1 MSSASNLPAE
11 VPPAQCHPAPEA
23 NALATRLGLAL
34 AALGVVYGDL
44 GTNVLFAMRECFKP
58 EPDGLAPTPENVL
71 SVLSLIFWALTLVVV
86 VKYLSVVLRA
96 DNHGEGGIL
105 ALLALL
111 LGHETKDASDG
122 PSRIWSRRTALTLL
136 GLFGT
141 SLLLADGMI
150 TPSISVLSAIEGLGV
165 AAPALRGSV
174 VPLTVFILI
183 GLFVVQRYGT
193 ARLAR
198 YFGPAMV
205 VWFATIALM
214 GLPYVVSH
222 PEVLAALDPRH
233 CVHVFVR
240 QPKAA
245 FLLLGAIV
253 LAITGAEALYADMG
267 HFGRRPIR
275 LAWYLVAFP
284 ALILNYFGQGAF
296 VLSVEGNI
304 IGTNEQ
310 NLPEVI
316 HLFYAMLPSWLL
328 YPVMI
333 IAALATVIASQALI
347 SGAFSL
353 AEQAVQLGYS
363 PRLTVVHTSGEMMG
377 QIYVPFVNWTLMI
390 MCIWLVVQFKES
402 THLAAAYGIAVI
414 GTMVITSVLVFEVM
428 RVCWGWQLLTAGGLL
443 ALFLAVDLPFLFSN
457 LSKVVTGGWVPLL
470 VGGILFT
477 MMTTWRRG
485 RDILADPCQTGS
497 FHFPIKQFIRE
508 VLETK
513 CHRDEETAVVMTAAD
528 DMVPMVLLQTVHRMH
543 VMPGRL
549 VLFTVRARQ
558 VPKIAD
564 DDAVQIREYES
575 GCYGVTA
582 AHGFMEPPDVRRF
595 LAICTRKGLALDP
608 DKVYFYLSRMTLVT
622 TGQCK
627 LAGWR
632 KRLFAFM
639 YHNARPATSYY
650 RLPPDRVVEL
660 GRLVEL

>member
-1 MSSASNLPAE
+1 
-11 VPPAQCHPAPEA
+11 
-23 NALATRLGLAL
+23 
-34 AALGVVYGDL
+34 
-44 GTNVLFAMRECFKP
+44 
-58 EPDGLAPTPENVL
+58 VL
-71 SVLSLIFWALTLVVV
+71 SVLSLIFWALVLVVI

-96 DNHGEGGIL
+96 DNRGEGGIL

-111 LGHETKDASDG
+111 LGHEKKDAPDG
-122 PSRIWSRRTALTLL
+122 QPSPWSRRTALTLL

-165 AAPALRGSV
+165 AAPGLRSIV

-183 GLFVVQRYGT
+183 GLFMVQRFGT
-193 ARLAR
+193 AHLAR
-198 YFGPAMV
+198 YFGPAMLL
-205 VWFATIALM
+205 WFATIALM
-214 GLPYVVSH
+214 GLPYIVRY
-222 PEVLAALDPRH
+222 PEVLAAIDPRH
-233 CVHVFVR
+233 SVHVFVR

-267 HFGRRPIR
+267 HFGRKPIR

-296 VLSVEGNI
+296 VLSMEGKV
-304 IGTNEQ
+304 IGTNELNQ
-310 NLPEVI
+310 PEVI
-316 HLFYAMLPSWLL
+316 HIFFAMLPDWLL

-333 IAALATVIASQALI
+333 IAAVATVIASQALI
-347 SGAFSL
+347 SGAYSL

-363 PRLTVVHTSGEMMG
+363 PRLTIVHTSGQMMG
-377 QIYVPFVNWTLMI
+377 QIYVPFVNWTLMV

-402 THLAAAYGIAVI
+402 THLANAYGIAVI
-414 GTMVITSVLVFEVM
+414 GTMVITSVLLFEVM
-428 RVCWGWQLLTAGGLL
+428 RKCWGWGLLSAGALL
-443 ALFLAVDLPFLFSN
+443 ALFLSVDLPFLFSN

-470 VGGILFT
+470 VGGVLFT

-485 RDILADPCQTGS
+485 RDLVADPCHTGS
-497 FHFPIKQFIRE
+497 FQFPIKHFIRE

-513 CHRDEETAVVMTAAD
+513 CHRDDETAVVMTATD
-528 DMVPMVLLQTVHRMH
+528 DMVPNALLQTVHRMH

-549 VLFTVRARQ
+549 VLFTIRALP
-558 VPKIAD
+558 VPKVAD
-564 DDAVQIREYES
+564 DDAIQIREHGS
-575 GCYGVTA
+575 GCFGVSAT
-582 AHGFMEPPDVRRF
+582 HGFMEQPDIRRF
-595 LAICTRKGLALDP
+595 LAICTRKGLELEP
-608 DKVYFYLSRMTLVT
+608 EKVWFYLSRMTLVT
-622 TGQCK
+622 TGQCP

-632 KRLFAFM
+632 KQLFAFM